1 MPQGRTIQLE
11 REVLLFEIARR
22 CSFDDCNQRVSL
34 GLTKAEAFEYSGFK
48 CSFGERWNEDVLTE
62 RDVPDWW
69 DEIRHR
75 SRVN

>member
-1 MPQGRTIQLE
+1 MPQSRSIQIE

-22 CSFDDCNQRVSL
+22 CNFYDCNQRVSL
-34 GLTKAEAFEYSGFK
+34 GLTKAEAFEYRGFE
-48 CSFGERWNEDVLTE
+48 CGFCERWNDDALTE

-69 DEIRHR
+69 DEIQAS

>member
-1 MPQGRTIQLE
+1 MPKGSSIQIE

-22 CSFDDCNQRVSL
+22 CNFADCNQRVSV
-34 GLTKAEAFEYSGFK
+34 GLTKAEAFEYHGYE
-48 CSFGERWNEDVLTE
+48 CSFCERWNDDALAE

-69 DEIRHR
+69 DEIQNH